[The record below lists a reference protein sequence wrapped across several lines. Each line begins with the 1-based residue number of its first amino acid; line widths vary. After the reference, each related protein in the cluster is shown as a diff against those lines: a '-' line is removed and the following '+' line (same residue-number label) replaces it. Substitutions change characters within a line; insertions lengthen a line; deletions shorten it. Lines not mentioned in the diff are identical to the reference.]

1 MMRHMLRQH
10 YARSAVA
17 AACIAAAA
25 VAQARPADGREP
37 TFVRVFS
44 ETHAP
49 LAGAEVTFVG
59 CVPEI
64 EGGPVDRV
72 TAISDARGRV
82 MAKLRTDLCHVAWAT
97 GPTTATGAAAVST
110 IEGYFAAG
118 AMFDLSCSEVL
129 EPQLLTIDGLGPWL
143 PRGPVRLFV
152 LGWNGAADFEVP
164 AVDGGW
170 MLPPSPLCKVPQ
182 VGVRTLE
189 LRTGDGQPL
198 QWFQG
203 VLANLVVPPPQEV
216 PIVVVDDQGQ
226 PLAGVSIKRRVGQL
240 QAWRLDGYGGAT
252 RSRWCECGRTDAAG
266 RLVVT
271 VPCEEAPLEHLGSQ
285 ELLFFAEAPGRAQA
299 VGGVR
304 YRNVYV
310 NDRRVEKFEGKEL
323 RFQLAA
329 SPPLVGRIAG
339 LPSGTMVSMQAV
351 AKLWSSDNGFM
362 HDYRSWTVPVA
373 DDGKFEFVGLPE
385 GLYSSRVSFWHPE
398 LQVAAPLLQAESAK
412 KLPDALRADAAVA
425 PIFTELRVRVLDAH
439 GGPAR
444 GGVLQLGPG
453 NRSGTQLR
461 YSIARVPLDTA
472 GSARLLVPNGLMA
485 LLAVT
490 GHGFAGKLCDVAAGA
505 ANCELQ
511 LQPFATMPVRFL
523 DNADQPIAGATL
535 RVTRATTRGSS
546 DPVQG
551 LMQGMEGQLRWRMM
565 QLRTGAD
572 GRLSIPF
579 VPLEGVTLQLTL
591 QSEKGATMPFEV
603 EAADQEIEL
612 RLK

>member
-1 MMRHMLRQH
+1 MLRLLH
-10 YARSAVA
+10 ARSAAA
-17 AACIAAAA
+17 AACLVAAA

-44 ETHAP
+44 EAHAP
-49 LAGAEVTFVG
+49 LAGAEVTLVG

-72 TAISDARGRV
+72 VAVSDARGRV
-82 MAKLRTDLCHVAWAT
+82 MARLRTDLCYAAWAT
-97 GPTTATGAAAVST
+97 GPAAANGAAAVSN

-118 AMFDLSCSEVL
+118 AMFDLSCDEVVEPQPISIAGL
-129 EPQLLTIDGLGPWL
+129 EPYLQ
-143 PRGPVRLFV
+143 RGPVRLFV
-152 LGWNGAADFEVP
+152 LGWNSAADFELQ

-170 MLPPSPLCKVPQ
+170 VLPPSPLCKATQ

-198 QWFQG
+198 LWFQG
-203 VLANLVVPPPQEV
+203 VLANLVVPPPKEV
-216 PIVVVDDQGQ
+216 PIVVVDDKGQ

-252 RSRWCECGRTDAAG
+252 RSRWSECGRTDAGG
-266 RLVVT
+266 RLVAT

-285 ELLFFAEAPGRAQA
+285 EFLFFAEAPGRTQV

-310 NDRRVEKFEGKEL
+310 NDHRVDKFEGKEL
-323 RFQLAA
+323 RFELPAV
-329 SPPLVGRIAG
+329 PPLVGRCPD
-339 LPSGTMVSMQAV
+339 LPAGTMVSLQSV
-351 AKLWSSDNGFM
+351 ARLWSSDNGFM
-362 HDYRSWTVPVA
+362 HDYRSWTVPLG
-373 DDGKFEFVGLPE
+373 DDGRFEFAGLPD
-385 GLYSSRVSFWHPE
+385 GLYSSRVSFWHPDRQ
-398 LQVAAPLLQAESAK
+398 LKAPLLQAESAK
-412 KLPDALRADAAVA
+412 KVPDV
-425 PIFTELRVRVLDAH
+425 LRVDGAAAPVFSELQVSVLDVH

-444 GGVLQLGPG
+444 GGVLQIGPG

-472 GSARLLVPNGLMA
+472 GSARLLLPPGPQA

-490 GHGFAGKLCDVAAGA
+490 AHGFAGKLCVVPAGVAS
-505 ANCELQ
+505 CELQ
-511 LQPFATMPVRFL
+511 LQPFAAMPVRFV
-523 DNADQPIAGATL
+523 DNDDQPIAGATL

-551 LMQGMEGQLRWRMM
+551 LLQGMESQLRWRMM

-579 VPLEGVTLQLTL
+579 VPIEGVTLQLTL
-591 QSEKGATMPFEV
+591 QSDRGATMPFEI
-603 EAADQEIEL
+603 EAADEEVEL
-612 RLK
+612 RPK